1 MAYKILVA
9 DDETEIRQL
18 LRLYLEKDGYQVFE
32 AENGRKAVDLCEQEK
47 IDLAILDIMMPEL
60 NGYQVIQKIRV
71 SNNIPIIMISAK
83 SQDEDKIL
91 GLDLGA
97 DDYITKPFNPLE
109 AMARINSNIRRFY
122 SLGSRTTSLKNLEV
136 KNLRLDTDACI
147 VYKDDTPIDLTSV
160 EYKILRLFMEN
171 PGKVFTKQQIYEE
184 GWGEEYVVGDNNIMV
199 CISKLRSKL
208 DDENSE
214 YIKTIRGLGYR
225 LEK

>member
-32 AENGRKAVDLCEQEK
+32 AENGRKAIELCEQEK

-147 VYKDDTPIDLTSV
+147 VYKDETPIDLTSV